1 MGSVYVCIDI
11 HDRRV
16 HLHRHVCAHDTIPHV
31 VACICDPSYHRL
43 CTMQS
48 RYSSCTFA
56 SIHVKQTCKS
66 IKETYKVANESKNR
80 SSSKHKE
87 SRNKTNLQVGPLQ
100 ESPVLRVADMQHN
113 LCDAG
118 PQICIYQ
125 PHYESGKF
133 GNKHFEIGI
142 IRENCNYL
150 RKHLAPEIE
159 LVTREV
165 CGGVGLSPA
174 TARPSVEIHL
184 QRQR

>member
-1 MGSVYVCIDI
+1 MCMHTIQYLMLSLVSTIPHMGSVYVCIDI

-80 SSSKHKE
+80 SSSKQKNPGTKRIFKSVH
-87 SRNKTNLQVGPLQ
+87 SR
-100 ESPVLRVADMQHN
+100 SPRCSEL
-113 LCDAG
+113 
-118 PQICIYQ
+118 QICNIICVMLGLKYVYTNHTTNQ
-125 PHYESGKF
+125 GNLEINILKLESFGK
-133 GNKHFEIGI
+133 I
-142 IRENCNYL
+142 
-150 RKHLAPEIE
+150 
-159 LVTREV
+159 
-165 CGGVGLSPA
+165 A
-174 TARPSVEIHL
+174 TI
-184 QRQR
+184 